1 MSKVTAYQNTDRV
14 CFCHIK
20 FESRERILVSIANV
34 PVPGIKV
41 MKLLFGIIPYK
52 TIWEFN
58 IPGEKRALKKMIEM
72 FSDRKPS
79 KAKHPLD
86 AIILKLEYCKSCG
99 EALWVLREAEDK
111 FNGAR
116 ENPGAPG
123 AG

>member
-34 PVPGIKV
+34 PESGIKV

-52 TIWEFN
+52 TIWEFSAG
-58 IPGEKRALKKMIEM
+58 GEKRPQKKMIEM
-72 FSDRKPS
+72 FSDRNSP

-86 AIILKLEYCKSCG
+86 AVIAKLERCRSCG
-99 EALWVLREAEDK
+99 EAIWALRQAEEK
-111 FNGAR
+111 FRGA
-116 ENPGAPG
+116 
-123 AG
+123 